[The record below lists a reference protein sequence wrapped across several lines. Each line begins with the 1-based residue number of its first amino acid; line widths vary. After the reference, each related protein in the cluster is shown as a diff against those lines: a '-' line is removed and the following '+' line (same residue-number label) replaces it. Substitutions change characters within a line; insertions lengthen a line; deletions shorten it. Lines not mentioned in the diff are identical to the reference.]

1 MKKENRVIESILWS
15 IALPGFAQLLNGQ
28 LIKGILFIVLEVL
41 ININANF
48 NEVIRLSFTGQIE
61 EAIANTNFKWIM
73 FYPCLYFFA
82 MWDAFKDAGG
92 GKQPFSYLPFV
103 FSAYLV
109 TVGIIYSPYVKV
121 FGVGLGIVWFPML
134 CTLPGL
140 TVGLLLKRILLLI
153 IKKG

>member
-1 MKKENRVIESILWS
+1 M
-15 IALPGFAQLLNGQ
+15 PGFDQLLNGQ

-92 GKQPFSYLPFV
+92 GNNLSLTYLLF
-103 FSAYLV
+103 FQH
-109 TVGIIYSPYVKV
+109 
-121 FGVGLGIVWFPML
+121 
-134 CTLPGL
+134 TL
-140 TVGLLLKRILLLI
+140 
-153 IKKG
+153 